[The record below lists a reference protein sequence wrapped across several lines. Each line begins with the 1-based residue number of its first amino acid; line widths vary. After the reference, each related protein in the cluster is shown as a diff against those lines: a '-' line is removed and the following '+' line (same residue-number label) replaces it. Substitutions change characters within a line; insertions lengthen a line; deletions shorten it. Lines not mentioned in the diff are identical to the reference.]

1 MTIRHINIF
10 LAVCAC
16 GCSATKAAQHLHLT
30 QPAVS
35 VAIRELEE
43 HYGVPLFDRVGRR
56 LVLTQQ
62 GRRFQAYGQRI
73 TALLEDL
80 DRDLRHWDRLG
91 RLEIGASLT
100 IGSRFLPQAVRTFSA
115 RRPEAEVR
123 VTVAPSIAL
132 EAALLDHRLD
142 FALMEGHPNHP
153 SLQWTAYQEDHLVL
167 LCASQGPLAP
177 GQVLSQEAFA
187 RQKLLLREK
196 GSGTREVFDRVM
208 EAAGLAVVPLWES
221 VSNTALL
228 QAAGAGLGVAVLS
241 RQVAAD
247 ALDRGLVGEVF
258 VEGLTFRRQ
267 FRAVWHR
274 ERALSSL
281 ARAFLEEILPQAPLP
296 G

>member
-1 MTIRHINIF
+1 MTIRHINLF

-62 GRRFQAYGQRI
+62 GRRLQAYGQRI
-73 TALLEDL
+73 TTLLEDL
-80 DRDLRHWDRLG
+80 DRELRHWDQVGKLTM
-91 RLEIGASLT
+91 GASLT
-100 IGSRFLPQAVRTFSA
+100 IGSRFLPQALRAFA
-115 RRPEAEVR
+115 AQRPEVEVQ
-123 VTVAPSIAL
+123 VTVAPSKAL
-132 EAALLDHRLD
+132 EEALLDHRLD
-142 FALMEGHPNHP
+142 LALMEGFPHHPA
-153 SLQWTAYQEDHLVL
+153 LQWEAYQEDHLTL
-167 LCASQGPLAP
+167 LCAPQGPLAP

-247 ALDRGLVGEVF
+247 ALARGLVGEVS
-258 VEGLTFRRQ
+258 VEGLAFRRQ
-267 FRAVWHR
+267 FRVVWHR

-281 ARAFLEEILPQAPLP
+281 ARAFLEEVLPSLSR
-296 G
+296 

>member
-1 MTIRHINIF
+1 MTIRHINLF

-62 GRRFQAYGQRI
+62 GRRLQAYGQRI

-80 DRDLRHWDRLG
+80 DRELLHWDRLG

-100 IGSRFLPQAVRTFSA
+100 IGSRFLPQAVRAFSA

-123 VTVAPSIAL
+123 VTVAASTAL
-132 EAALLDHRLD
+132 ETALLDHRLD
-142 FALMEGHPNHP
+142 FALMEGFPHHPA
-153 SLQWTAYQEDHLVL
+153 LQWEAYQEDHLTL
-167 LCASQGPLAP
+167 LCSPQGPLAP

-247 ALDRGLVGEVF
+247 ALARGLVGEVS
-258 VEGLTFRRQ
+258 VEGLAFRRQ
-267 FRAVWHR
+267 FRVVWHR

-281 ARAFLEEILPQAPLP
+281 ARAFLEEVLPSLSR
-296 G
+296 